1 MAASPSP
8 LQQSHLNHSD
18 SEGSDSENEQ
28 GPSTGVSASGVTTKL
43 SQLALVEEVEIDVEN
58 LNPLSP
64 EVISKQAT
72 INIGEC

>member
-18 SEGSDSENEQ
+18 SEGSDSESEATPQ
-28 GPSTGVSASGVTTKL
+28 QQQQSTSGLTSKL
-43 SQLALVEEVEIDVEN
+43 GQLALVEEVEIDVEN

-72 INIGEC
+72 INIG

>member
-18 SEGSDSENEQ
+18 SEGSDSENEAA
-28 GPSTGVSASGVTTKL
+28 PSTLTSKL
-43 SQLALVEEVEIDVEN
+43 GQLALVEEVEIDVEG

-72 INIGEC
+72 INIGE